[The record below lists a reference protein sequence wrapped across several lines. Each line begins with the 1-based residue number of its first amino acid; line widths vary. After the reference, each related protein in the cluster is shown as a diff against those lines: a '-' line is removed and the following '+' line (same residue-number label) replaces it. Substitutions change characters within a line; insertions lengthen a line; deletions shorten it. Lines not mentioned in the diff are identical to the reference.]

1 MENENKTMVVCP
13 VCGAQFGIAKH
24 SHFVAGMALGE
35 DSNLGVIHPKVVGHV
50 DVSRKHKDAE
60 TRMKALA
67 AYGYDTKDLYNIDKP
82 DGDSVIGKMDD
93 EGCIRP
99 LKDDDD
105 PIVKAILGTGSIRH
119 AHLFRQ
125 HILAQLLPVIQS
137 GKSVTDWIRHHGY
150 EYQWKVV
157 NDEMM
162 RQSAMY
168 RHGDLK
174 NLELC
179 QKFYNQGLVVSMAW
193 KYYDALVQETRYLKK
208 NKVKKCKGRPY
219 IRMVQAD
226 RLVERGWIG
235 IFVDEI
241 KTKILEPTRNM
252 VIAIR
257 DAKDPIELHHAV
269 EEFYNKHIPATV
281 YWNIE
286 PKMHKMFV
294 DAYKGTGGYWA
305 MQNLI
310 LFHGCGLMNKDT
322 AEMFYGQEGMRYLNE
337 LLDEHKSS
345 GYWLFRALK
354 EMIGYNHFDIAAK
367 RAEWKARYT
376 K

>member
-1 MENENKTMVVCP
+1 MEDNKTMVVCP

-35 DSNLGVIHPKVVGHV
+35 DSNLGIIHPKVVGHV
-50 DVSRKHKDAE
+50 DISRKHQDVE
-60 TRMKALA
+60 NRMKALA
-67 AYGYDTKDLYNIDKP
+67 AVGYNANELYSIDKP
-82 DGDSVIGKMDD
+82 NGDSVIGKMDD
-93 EGCIRP
+93 EGIIRP

-105 PIVKAILGTGSIRH
+105 PVIKAILGTGSIRH

-137 GKSVTDWIRHHGY
+137 GKSITDWIRGHGY

-174 NLELC
+174 NLEIC
-179 QKFYNQGLVVSMAW
+179 QKFYDKALVEHMAW
-193 KYYDALVQETRYLKK
+193 EYYNALVKETRFLKK
-208 NKVKKCKGRPY
+208 NKTRNCKGKPY

-226 RLVERGWIG
+226 KLVIKGWIG
-235 IFVDEI
+235 IFVDDI
-241 KTKILEPTRNM
+241 KSKILEPTRNM
-252 VIAIR
+252 GLAIR

-269 EEFYNKHIPATV
+269 EKFYEHHIPVTI

-286 PKMHKMFV
+286 PKMNKMFG

-310 LFHGCGLMNKDT
+310 LFHGCGLMNNDT
-322 AEMFYGQEGMRYLNE
+322 AEMFYGQDGMRYLNE
-337 LLDEHKSS
+337 LLDEHKAS
-345 GYWLFRALK
+345 GYWLYRALK
-354 EMIGYNHFDIAAK
+354 EMIAYNHFDIEAK
-367 RAEWKARYT
+367 RAEWRARYA

>member
-1 MENENKTMVVCP
+1 MEENKTMVVCP
-13 VCGAQFGIAKH
+13 VCGAQFGTAKH
-24 SHFVAGMALGE
+24 SHFVAGMAIGE
-35 DSNLGVIHPKVVGHV
+35 DSNLGIIHPKVVGHV
-50 DVSRKHKDAE
+50 DISRKHQDVE
-60 TRMKALA
+60 NRIKALA
-67 AYGYDTKDLYNIDKP
+67 AVGYNTSDLYNIDKLN
-82 DGDSVIGKMDD
+82 GESVIGKMDD
-93 EGCIRP
+93 EGVIRP

-105 PIVKAILGTGSIRH
+105 PVIKAILGTGSIRH

-137 GKSVTDWIRHHGY
+137 GESITDWIRGHGY

-179 QKFYNQGLVVSMAW
+179 QKFYNKTLVEHMAW
-193 KYYDALVQETRYLKK
+193 EYYNALVKETRYLKN
-208 NKVKKCKGRPY
+208 NKTRNCKGKPY
-219 IRMVQAD
+219 IKMVQAD
-226 RLVERGWIG
+226 KLVINGWLG
-235 IFVDEI
+235 IFVAEI
-241 KTKILEPTRNM
+241 KSRILEPTRNM
-252 VIAIR
+252 ILAIR

-269 EEFYNKHIPATV
+269 ENFYEHHIPVTI
-281 YWNIE
+281 YWQNE
-286 PKMHKMFV
+286 PKMSKMFV

-310 LFHGCGLMNKDT
+310 LFHGCGLKNPDT
-322 AEMFYGQEGMRYLNE
+322 AEMFYGQDGMRYLNE
-337 LLDEHKSS
+337 LLDEHKAS
-345 GYWLFRALK
+345 GYWLFRALM
-354 EMIGYNHFDIAAK
+354 EMIDYNHFDIEAK
-367 RAEWKARYT
+367 RAEWRARYA